1 MDFLP
6 LFHNLNGKRVIVIGG
21 GEIALRKVRLVAEAS
36 ALITIVA
43 KEYCADLVDIRD
55 SNAKK
60 GVHNLELITAPYQ
73 QQYIEN
79 YPDAVLVIAATNDP
93 ELNREVSKHAQQA
106 HMLSNVVDDPSYSTV
121 IFPSIVDRSP
131 IQIAISSGGDAPVLV
146 RLIRTQLESLFPAGM
161 SKLAALAGSFR
172 EKVKAKFSNGAD
184 RKAFWE
190 EVFGGPIAEQAYS
203 NNLDEAERLL
213 KDKLDTTE
221 EFKTGEVY
229 LIGGGPGDPDLLT
242 FKAIRLM
249 QQADI
254 VLYDRL
260 VSKPVLNLVR
270 RDATRIYVG
279 KTAGDH
285 PVTQENI
292 NQKMVDYALEG
303 NRVVRLKG
311 GDPFIFGRG
320 GEELETLAEQGIPFQ
335 VVPGITAASGCASYA
350 GIPLTHRDHAQS
362 VRFIA
367 GHHRSGKLD
376 LNWKELAQPNQTL
389 VFYMG
394 LNGLE
399 TICEQLKAHG
409 LDANMPVALIEKG
422 TSDRQRVFT
431 GDLDTLPSIVR
442 KAEAKAPTLI
452 IVGTVVS
459 LHDKLAW
466 FNQNSQSDQ

>member
-1 MDFLP
+1 
-6 LFHNLNGKRVIVIGG
+6 
-21 GEIALRKVRLVAEAS
+21 
-36 ALITIVA
+36 
-43 KEYCADLVDIRD
+43 
-55 SNAKK
+55 
-60 GVHNLELITAPYQ
+60 
-73 QQYIEN
+73 
-79 YPDAVLVIAATNDP
+79 
-93 ELNREVSKHAQQA
+93 
-106 HMLSNVVDDPSYSTV
+106 
-121 IFPSIVDRSP
+121 
-131 IQIAISSGGDAPVLV
+131 
-146 RLIRTQLESLFPAGM
+146 
-161 SKLAALAGSFR
+161 
-172 EKVKAKFSNGAD
+172 
-184 RKAFWE
+184 
-190 EVFGGPIAEQAYS
+190 
-203 NNLDEAERLL
+203 
-213 KDKLDTTE
+213 
-221 EFKTGEVY
+221 
-229 LIGGGPGDPDLLT
+229 
-242 FKAIRLM
+242 
-249 QQADI
+249 

-367 GHHRSGKLD
+367 GHHRSGKLE
-376 LNWKELAQPNQTL
+376 LNWRELVQPNQTL

-399 TICEQLKAHG
+399 TICQQLKEHG
-409 LDANMPVALIEKG
+409 LNADMPVALIEKG

-442 KAEAKAPTLI
+442 QAEAKAPTLI

-459 LHDKLAW
+459 LHKKLDW
-466 FNQNSQSDQ
+466 FNLDSNN

>member
-60 GVHNLELITAPYQ
+60 GIHNLELITAPYQ

-106 HMLSNVVDDPSYSTV
+106 HMLSNVVDDPGYSTV

-376 LNWKELAQPNQTL
+376 LNWNELAQPNQTL

-409 LDANMPVALIEKG
+409 LDANMPVALVEKG
-422 TSDRQRVFT
+422 TSDKQRVFT
-431 GDLDTLPSIVR
+431 GNLDTLPSIVR

-466 FNQNSQSDQ
+466 FNQNSKSDQ

>member
-60 GVHNLELITAPYQ
+60 GIHNLELITAPYQ

-106 HMLSNVVDDPSYSTV
+106 HMLSNVVDDPGYSTV

-376 LNWKELAQPNQTL
+376 LNWNELAQPNQTL

-409 LDANMPVALIEKG
+409 LDANMPVALVEKG
-422 TSDRQRVFT
+422 TSDKQRVFT

>member
-60 GVHNLELITAPYQ
+60 GIHNLELITAPYQ

-106 HMLSNVVDDPSYSTV
+106 HMLSNVVDDPGYSTV

-254 VLYDRL
+254 GLYDRL

-376 LNWKELAQPNQTL
+376 LNWNELAQPNQTL

-409 LDANMPVALIEKG
+409 LDANMPVALVEKG